1 MGGGPGKG
9 IIITKFEPYTNG
21 FVVFCRFLL
30 LSNEL
35 KVLLISDAATEKAA
49 AALAV
54 RVGELCLVS

>member
-1 MGGGPGKG
+1 MIP
-9 IIITKFEPYTNG
+9 ILSR

-30 LSNEL
+30 LSNQL
-35 KVLLISDAATEKAA
+35 KVLLVSDAATEKAA